1 MNPKQEAWV
10 NVLTSCS
17 LVGLTAYS
25 VSNATKVPQETSI
38 IAGVIAFLGTLKGHF
53 GESPSDA
60 PVTPAPA
67 PSTKTTPTS
76 T

>member
-1 MNPKQEAWV
+1 MTPKVSSWV

-25 VSNATKVPQETSI
+25 ASNAANAPQRTSI

-60 PVTPAPA
+60 PATPPPVTKP
-67 PSTKTTPTS
+67 
-76 T
+76 